1 MLLVVLHDTQSGGQ
15 KSRFYSK
22 TAFKEDR
29 SFFFLLFQI
38 PSSENKVA
46 GEEAPEWAKRQER
59 HYVDLAVRQGAQRWH
74 QHGQG

>member
-1 MLLVVLHDTQSGGQ
+1 MPLVVLHNTQSGGQ

-22 TAFKEDR
+22 AAFKEGR
-29 SFFFLLFQI
+29 NFFFLFQI

-46 GEEAPEWAKRQER
+46 GEEAPEWDKRQEI
-59 HYVDLAVRQGAQRWH
+59 HYVDLAVRQEAQQWH